1 MYINQCISNNIQ
13 FNSKLQCIQIST
25 RINSSKLYICTY
37 VFVSFETTSSSK
49 YSTWCQNRG
58 CSYISSRRRIYRSN
72 PAVSCIFPSILN
84 VSTVELQFY
93 QFFKRERKTDPGLQ
107 SSSTGRIFILCSS
120 KALQAPQ
127 VLQASSRAQF
137 PVSPSILHGRIF
149 IPCCS
154 RHPVHSFPC
163 LQAFY
168 TAESSFYAARG
179 IQQFPVEFPC
189 CSRRGILIIF
199 HRISTCKY
207 PFKYKVSG
215 LRIYCVFCVSKCSN

>member
-1 MYINQCISNNIQ
+1 MYIH
-13 FNSKLQCIQIST
+13 
-25 RINSSKLYICTY
+25 TY

-72 PAVSCIFPSILN
+72 PAVSCISPSILN

-93 QFFKRERKTDPGLQ
+93 QFCKRERKTDPGLQ

-120 KALQAPQ
+120 KALQA
-127 VLQASSRAQF
+127 LQASSRAQF
-137 PVSPSILHGRIF
+137 PCLQAFYMAES
-149 IPCCS
+149 CS
-154 RHPVHSFPC
+154 KHPVHSFPC
-163 LQAFY
+163 LKAFY

-199 HRISTCKY
+199 T
-207 PFKYKVSG
+207 G
-215 LRIYCVFCVSKCSN
+215 